1 MLRILLALGLLL
13 LGVTLGASGVA
24 WWLYQQ
30 LNLHTAQQND
40 LGQHLDAMRQQWVS
54 LGAENTALQSRLMAV
69 ERSAQVDQAAQEAM
83 RVRCSVLQ
91 DKLGQLEDEV
101 AFYQNLLNH
110 DDGAATVH
118 ATGLQVKMRLSPQYF
133 KYRLTLARSSAA
145 TGADEGLARL
155 SLVGRQNGKP
165 VTLAWGQINDQ
176 GGADFRFKIKQME
189 VLEGDVH
196 LPDGFIPARLKVE
209 LIPIRQGFARQV
221 EYLDWVVEQSGL

>member
-1 MLRILLALGLLL
+1 MLRLFLGLGLLL
-13 LGVTLGASGVA
+13 LGGVLGASGVA

-30 LNLHTAQQND
+30 ITVHTVQQQD
-40 LGQHLDAMRQQWVS
+40 LGRHLDAMRQQLVS
-54 LGAENTALQSRLMAV
+54 LGDENTALQSRLMTV

-83 RVRCSVLQ
+83 RVRCSILQ

-110 DDGAATVH
+110 DEGTSTVH
-118 ATGLQVKMRLSPQYF
+118 ATALQVRMRLSPQYF

-145 TGADEGLARL
+145 TEAAEGIARL
-155 SLVGRQNGKP
+155 SLVGRQAGKP
-165 VTLAWGQINDQ
+165 VTLAWSQINDQ
-176 GGADFRFKIKQME
+176 GGSDFRFNIKQME
-189 VLEGDVH
+189 ILEGDVH